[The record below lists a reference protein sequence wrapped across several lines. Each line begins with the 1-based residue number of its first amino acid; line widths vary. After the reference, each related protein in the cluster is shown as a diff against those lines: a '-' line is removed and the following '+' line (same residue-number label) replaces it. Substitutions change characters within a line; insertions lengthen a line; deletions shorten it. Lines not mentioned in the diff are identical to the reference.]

1 MLCLKKRWLVKK
13 LRDTGKANRLTG
25 SGKPRSARTEENV
38 DMFNDLVLSQEG
50 TLQTRWNRDNRLRCY
65 EVTTMSLEKCNKFEP
80 LSFSR

>member
-50 TLQTRWNRDNRLRCY
+50 TLQTR
-65 EVTTMSLEKCNKFEP
+65 
-80 LSFSR
+80 